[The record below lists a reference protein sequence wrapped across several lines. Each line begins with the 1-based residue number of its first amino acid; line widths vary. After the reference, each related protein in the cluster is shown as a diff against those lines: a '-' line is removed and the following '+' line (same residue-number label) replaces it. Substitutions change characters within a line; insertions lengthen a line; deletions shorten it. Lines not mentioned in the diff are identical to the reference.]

1 MPYIRINVAKA
12 NLGKS
17 PGAAAPKNPNVT
29 IVAVEDIFAFPA
41 RDENNVN
48 HVGNFVMKPNAKM
61 ISVYMT
67 PSKIKASFTS
77 EGTEDDIT
85 FKHMF
90 EGPHPGNELAIA
102 EFVQNFT
109 GVDCIVIYGSC
120 SDSYQKVLGT
130 KCAPLQLKAELKDD
144 NDSREHMLKFEQAAK
159 SGFVPGHYTGTLSF
173 ASPFTVPLVTAI
185 AVTPVNGNQYE
196 LPALATTAAIVFAS
210 ITLAHGDTVTLIGGG
225 GAAPATL
232 SGGVA
237 DKSALLINGT
247 QWVAAKGAVINL
259 KVFKAGALTF
269 LEEISRG

>member
-1 MPYIRINVAKA
+1 MAYLRINVAKA

-29 IVAVEDIFAFPA
+29 IVATEDILVFPP
-41 RDENNVN
+41 RDGNNVN
-48 HVGNFVMKPNAKM
+48 HVGNFVMKPNANM

-77 EGTEDDIT
+77 EGSEDDIT

-109 GVDCIVIYGSC
+109 GIDCVIIYGSC

-144 NDSREHMLKFEQAAK
+144 NDSREHTLKFEQAAK

-173 ASPFTVPLVTAI
+173 GAPFVVASSTAVPLATANGYQYQLPSLAVTASI
-185 AVTPVNGNQYE
+185 AFATVTLN
-196 LPALATTAAIVFAS
+196 
-210 ITLAHGDTVTLIGGG
+210 HGDVVTLIGGG
-225 GAAPATL
+225 GVAPATL
-232 SGGVA
+232 ATGVA
-237 DKSALLINGT
+237 DKSALLVNGT
-247 QWVAAKGAVINL
+247 TWVGLAGAVINL
-259 KVFKAGALTF
+259 KVFKAGGITL
-269 LEEISRG
+269 LEEISRA